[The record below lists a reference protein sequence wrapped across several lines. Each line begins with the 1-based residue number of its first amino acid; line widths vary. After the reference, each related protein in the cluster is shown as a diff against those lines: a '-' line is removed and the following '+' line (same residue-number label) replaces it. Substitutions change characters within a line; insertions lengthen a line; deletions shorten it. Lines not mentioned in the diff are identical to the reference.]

1 MRQGSADRLLI
12 LCSAPSLMEYTSQQ
26 ARLRFDFLL
35 LICFVDTNEP
45 ENSSAGTPSL
55 PPGRINSPKFR
66 FESEFVLS
74 PTKLSIRVRRSG
86 CSSLRPLPARWRFLG
101 VAAGYRE

>member
-35 LICFVDTNEP
+35 RCLLLICFLDTSEP
-45 ENSSAGTPSL
+45 ENSSVGTPCV
-55 PPGRINSPKFR
+55 PPGRNQLAQIQLRNPNS
-66 FESEFVLS
+66 FVADYA
-74 PTKLSIRVRRSG
+74 IDSG
-86 CSSLRPLPARWRFLG
+86 ST
-101 VAAGYRE
+101 